1 MSSELIEKLEPADR
15 EDINLY
21 APFYPAGTREILPR
35 ALSLYK
41 KGYLEGQRQIEGSDS
56 ITFVATWAVSRLPLD
71 LTYCRIQFDGQADL
85 SYQVTV
91 QNSELVSYL
100 IDVINAYKR
109 SRLVD
114 FPQTF
119 YRKLLRISEQAQS

>member
-21 APFYPAGTREILPR
+21 APFYPPATREILPK

-56 ITFVATWAVSRLPLD
+56 ITFVATWPVSRLPLD
-71 LTYCRIQFDGQADL
+71 LTCCRIQFNGQAEL
-85 SYQVTV
+85 SYQVTL
-91 QNSELVSYL
+91 QNSELVNYL
-100 IDVINAYKR
+100 IDTINAYKR
-109 SRLVD
+109 SRTVD
-114 FPQTF
+114 FPQPF
-119 YRKLLRISEQAQS
+119 YRKLLRMSEQTQS